1 MKKTKRVVEDY
12 KGSSVIS
19 LITNY
24 KRRGMFEARLVEH
37 KNEKK
42 NYVYLKIG
50 EEDFYID
57 LEENEIVAG
66 LFSEKEMANIIED
79 LIIEN
84 LRLETNLRIASKKLT
99 QEEQRVLE
107 LAAHGQHRKDISS
120 KLDIPEEAI
129 EVCQRNICVKM
140 GQNSIHELIK
150 LLREKKLQ

>member
-1 MKKTKRVVEDY
+1 MKKTKRAVEDY
-12 KGSSVIS
+12 KSSSVIS

-50 EEDFYID
+50 EEEFYID

-99 QEEQRVLE
+99 QEEKRVLE
-107 LAAHGQHRKDISS
+107 LAAHGQHRHDISS
-120 KLDIPEEAI
+120 KLAIPEEAV
-129 EVCQRNICVKM
+129 EACQQNICAKM
-140 GQNSIHELIK
+140 GQSSFNGLISF
-150 LLREKKLQ
+150 LRKKKLQ